1 MKHIGE
7 EYTGEN
13 IVVSEENKFF
23 EYTAKFIS
31 INKTPFVAYLNKDTL
46 DLGERQPTYCFDSLG
61 RPVLF
66 TECLSSYCSNLSELL
81 AGNYTVNRYPMTIWR
96 NKNSSDKKTIGLC
109 LNRNLVQFLR
119 KNDIRL
125 LDNSRL
131 TIEKLPKSNFYLFV
145 EWYWV
150 YPEAG
155 YNVLKRMDSICALN
169 PEVTLVKVHNTNIK
183 GTPVVLD

>member
-1 MKHIGE
+1 MNIKKSIFFLSILLFCVSSCSRQQMKHIGE

-81 AGNYTVNRYPMTIWR
+81 AGNYTVNRYPMTIWI
-96 NKNSSDKKTIGLC
+96 NKNSSIIKPIKPCVSATQKSTGIPGTS
-109 LNRNLVQFLR
+109 
-119 KNDIRL
+119 
-125 LDNSRL
+125 NS
-131 TIEKLPKSNFYLFV
+131 
-145 EWYWV
+145 
-150 YPEAG
+150 
-155 YNVLKRMDSICALN
+155 
-169 PEVTLVKVHNTNIK
+169 
-183 GTPVVLD
+183 